1 MATQTAPPRPRER
14 IRPQGVLRARKSLEQ
29 RNAEADRYET
39 AQIRELKAFQSQ
51 QIVDPFSLR
60 YETLSVAGDFQIIQP
75 PVNPSMLL
83 RMPRENNILGQCIEA
98 MCTNVEGHGFRFEYI
113 GPEGEEKSAAAK
125 DERQM
130 LTDLV
135 ETPNPFQSLTDL
147 RARWRKDMETFG
159 YVYYEACRDRTGRV
173 TLISHVPGHT
183 MRLTKHEL
191 EPTDL
196 VVELPR
202 PGTAK
207 KQVIKK
213 RFRRFV
219 QQVGTTLVYF
229 KEFGDPRTIDPKTGL
244 VNENLPFEQ
253 GATEI
258 IFNRIYTPGTPY
270 GLPRWAA
277 QLPSIMGSRQAE
289 LTNLD
294 FFKENAIPAM
304 TLLVSG
310 GVIPQGTLDEIE
322 DHFLSARGRESF
334 NRILVIE
341 AEGNEDA
348 ASRDGNVSAPNMEMK
363 VMANERDKDG
373 RFLEYDKFNIEK
385 IRSSFRLPP
394 VFVGLANDYTH
405 ATAKTSF
412 EVAESQV
419 FGPERRLSDEVWN
432 DNILAT
438 YSPRFWKFRS
448 NPPRIADPGDVG
460 EALKTFDEIGAMTPN
475 IAIGMINE
483 MFDLDIKTVSEE
495 WGDLPFALT
504 KQIIA
509 RSSTNAEDLEL
520 PDGAGAPGGAAPASN
535 GPGNPAQ
542 KWIEL
547 GGKKVLDR
555 TR

>member
-1 MATQTAPPRPRER
+1 MAKEAER
-14 IRPQGVLRARKSLEQ
+14 RRPQGILRSRKSAEDRARDTQK
-29 RNAEADRYET
+29 YET
-39 AQIRELKAFQSQ
+39 EQIRELKAFQSQ
-51 QIVDPFSLR
+51 QIVDPFSAF
-60 YETLSVAGDFQIIQP
+60 YEQIAVAGEFQIVQP
-75 PVNPSMLL
+75 PVNPTMLL

-98 MCTNVEGHGFRFEYI
+98 MCTNVEGHGFRFEYV
-113 GPEGEEKSAAAK
+113 GPEGEEKSPAAK
-125 DERQM
+125 TERQL
-130 LTDLV
+130 LTDVV
-135 ETPNPFQSLTDL
+135 ETPNATGSLTDL
-147 RARWRKDMETFG
+147 RARWRKDLETFG
-159 YVYYEACRDRTGRV
+159 YVFYEACRDRAGRA
-173 TLISHVPGHT
+173 TLINHVPAHT
-183 MRLTKHEL
+183 MRLTKHEK
-191 EPTDL
+191 EATT
-196 VVELPR
+196 VTVELPR

-207 KQVIKK
+207 KQKINR
-213 RFRRFV
+213 RFRRYV

-229 KEFGDPRTIDPKTGL
+229 KEFGDPRTIDPTTGL
-244 VNENLPFEQ
+244 VNDELTFEQ

-258 IFNRIYTPGTPY
+258 IFFRIYTPGTPY

-304 TLLVSG
+304 ALLVSG

-334 NRILVIE
+334 NRLLLIE
-341 AEGNEDA
+341 SEGNEDA
-348 ASRDGNVSAPNMEMK
+348 ASRDGTVSAPSMDLK

-394 VFVGLANDYTH
+394 VFVGLASDYTH

-432 DNILAT
+432 DHILAT
-438 YSPRFWKFRS
+438 YNPRFWKFRS

-483 MFDLDIKTVSEE
+483 AFDLDIKTVSDE
-495 WGDLPFALT
+495 WGNMPFALT

-509 RSSTNAEDLEL
+509 RSSMTAGDLGL
-520 PDGAGAPGGAAPASN
+520 PDDAGLPGGAAPASN
-535 GPGNPAQ
+535 APGNSPAQ
-542 KWIEL
+542 KYIEL
-547 GGKKVLDR
+547 GGKMVRDR